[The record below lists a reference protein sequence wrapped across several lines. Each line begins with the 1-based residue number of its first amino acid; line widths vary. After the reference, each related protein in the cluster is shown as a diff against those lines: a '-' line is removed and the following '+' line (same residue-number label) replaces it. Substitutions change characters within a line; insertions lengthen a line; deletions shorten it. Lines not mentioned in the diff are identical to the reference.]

1 MTPTITVKEDKRY
14 NTITVKE
21 DKRYNGS
28 IRRYFDLFH
37 DHLDKCDGT
46 DWDDV
51 ESDMYFGIEE
61 YLRNCKSKIFEDIH
75 LKVYY
80 YKLFTKIK
88 DAGMG
93 CRYNELKNF
102 IQTVVQEKSNI
113 TLNDIENK
121 LFQKLAEINQEM
133 EDMPDMIG
141 TQKGDYYKI

>member
-61 YLRNCKSKIFEDIH
+61 YLRNCKSKIFEDIQTESH
-75 LKVYY
+75 MDVQRNTRANLVVTYHFQGVYAYCLEDSKTKV
-80 YKLFTKIK
+80 KEWFVEHEGALGS
-88 DAGMG
+88 GM
-93 CRYNELKNF
+93 L
-102 IQTVVQEKSNI
+102 
-113 TLNDIENK
+113 LPDIREV
-121 LFQKLAEINQEM
+121 A
-133 EDMPDMIG
+133 
-141 TQKGDYYKI
+141 